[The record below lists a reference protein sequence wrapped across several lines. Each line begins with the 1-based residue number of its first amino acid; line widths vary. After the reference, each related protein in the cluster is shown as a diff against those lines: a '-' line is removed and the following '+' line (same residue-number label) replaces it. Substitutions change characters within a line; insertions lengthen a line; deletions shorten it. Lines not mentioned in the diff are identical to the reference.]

1 MAGLADELADE
12 AQAAVDRCDHA
23 QRQVQLVQHRALLDV
38 DFDETEVVRRIALE
52 IGDVV
57 DIQTRLLHGLA
68 HGDAIRIL
76 LVEPARIEVAD
87 QCAGRQE
94 GGLEALAFLFGE
106 GHDFNIEGQP
116 NGPARQLLDAHDG
129 HEDAQ
134 SSVVL
139 AAVAHGVVM
148 AAGEQR
154 FRFALRHELVR
165 AQVTPDHVAHGVDV
179 HLIEPRIAH
188 GLRKLRRAGAVC
200 IGQVGHRELPV
211 LGKAGVAVPRQRLV
225 PIPHL
230 LAQQRF
236 DAELVGQ
243 SNLGDAVDIAQR
255 LGALHVRMVAHAP
268 REGVDDLA
276 LAQARAA
283 RPAHGQ
289 DEGKAEARVVVGVQ
303 LLDARELLGRAV
315 GEAGLALLVGRFGRE
330 RLRDHGLARQL
341 GVGADQRELLLGRAA
356 RQRLRHRVL
365 QVRKRLKGPFLQGFG
380 RDPRRVLVQAVEHA
394 RRFFGRGG
402 IELVE
407 GDGHAHS

>member
-289 DEGKAEARVVVGVQ
+289 DEGEAELGVVVSVE
-303 LLDARELLGRAV
+303 LLDARELLGRAF
-315 GEAGLALLVGRFGRE
+315 GQAGLALLV
-330 RLRDHGLARQL
+330 A
-341 GVGADQRELLLGRAA
+341 
-356 RQRLRHRVL
+356 
-365 QVRKRLKGPFLQGFG
+365 
-380 RDPRRVLVQAVEHA
+380 
-394 RRFFGRGG
+394 
-402 IELVE
+402 
-407 GDGHAHS
+407 